1 MPDLARP
8 IEAEAALV
16 DTLDLLPEFV
26 VASGTGRKSA
36 GIGKAGSMLV
46 DASKNGRFRR
56 LGRDLTGGE
65 RLSVRFRAVLR

>member
-36 GIGKAGSMLV
+36 GIGKASSMLV
-46 DASKNGRFRR
+46 VRGRGDRQLSYARKLVTAS
-56 LGRDLTGGE
+56 
-65 RLSVRFRAVLR
+65 